1 MKTARIPMERKS
13 AQKRAGVD
21 VNKIRRTRIEELK
34 TMINNEDYISEAVVK
49 LARSLTTGLMK
60 ES

>member
-1 MKTARIPMERKS
+1 MERKS

-21 VNKIRRTRIEELK
+21 VNKVRRTRIEELK